1 MLHGEFAVQVTCMAD
16 ITLMAIVI
24 TLDTIHVSTSLHVTM
39 DLQCMISILTIINT
53 MRQMAGIIP
62 MGQMTIEAGIVVWK
76 EIQKIQKYLNYVT
89 A

>member
-1 MLHGEFAVQVTCMAD
+1 MVQVTCMAD
-16 ITLMAIVI
+16 ITLMATVI
-24 TLDTIHVSTSLHVTM
+24 TLDTIPVSTSSHVTM

-53 MRQMAGIIP
+53 MRQMDGTIP

-76 EIQKIQKYLNYVT
+76 EIQKIRKYSNYVT